1 MLVQYDPEADALYVE
16 FGDAPASRTGRL
28 DELRA
33 VDYAADGGVIGV
45 EFLEA
50 SRGISLD
57 GVPDRERVDR
67 LLRSMRA
74 IPQPTTA

>member
-28 DELRA
+28 DELHA
-33 VDYAADGGVIGV
+33 DHAADGGVIGV

-50 SRGISLD
+50 SRGISLA